1 MNMEPTCTAAFN
13 IQPDGGIV
21 LDGDHAPGT
30 SIGCSFEALGIAS
43 ARVATG
49 VYRVAGPGIKPAT
62 GWRASVYRDENDEQ
76 TIRLA
81 IQQDSD
87 AVLYSCTDPATG
99 EAKDIVYLLTVRVVV
114 DVPEGSSL
122 DDAEFEAP

>member
-1 MNMEPTCTAAFN
+1 MEPTCTAAFN

-30 SIGCSFEALGIAS
+30 SIGCSFDALGIACT
-43 ARVATG
+43 RVATG
-49 VYRVAGPGIKPAT
+49 VYRVAGPGIQPAT

-81 IQQDSD
+81 IQQEAG
-87 AVLYSCTDPATG
+87 AVLYLCTDPTTG

-114 DVPEGSSL
+114 DVTEVEQTE
-122 DDAEFEAP
+122 DAEVDAP

>member
-1 MNMEPTCTAAFN
+1 MEPTCTAAFN

-30 SIGCSFEALGIAS
+30 SIGCSFDALGIAC

-49 VYRVAGPGIKPAT
+49 VYRVAGPGIKPPT

-81 IQQDSD
+81 IQQEAG
-87 AVLYSCTDPATG
+87 AVLYLCTDPATG

-114 DVPEGSSL
+114 DAPEEAQAA
-122 DDAEFEAP
+122 DAEIEQP

>member
-1 MNMEPTCTAAFN
+1 MEPTCTAAFN

-30 SIGCSFEALGIAS
+30 SIGCSFDALGIACT
-43 ARVATG
+43 RVATG
-49 VYRVAGPGIKPAT
+49 VYRVAGPGIHPAT

-81 IQQDSD
+81 IQQEAG
-87 AVLYSCTDPATG
+87 AVLYLCTDPATG

-114 DVPEGSSL
+114 DVPQVEQTE
-122 DDAEFEAP
+122 DAEVDAP

>member
-1 MNMEPTCTAAFN
+1 MDTTCAAAFN

-30 SIGCSFEALGIAS
+30 SLGCPFESLDIS
-43 ARVATG
+43 CTRI
-49 VYRVAGPGIKPAT
+49 GPGLYQVTGPGVQPAA
-62 GWRASVYRDENDEQ
+62 GWRASVYRDENDEP

-81 IQQDSD
+81 IKQEAD
-87 AVLYSCTDPATG
+87 AVLYTCTDPASG

-114 DVPEGSSL
+114 DVSEAAQV
-122 DDAEFEAP
+122 DDAEVEAP

>member
-1 MNMEPTCTAAFN
+1 MEPTCTAAFN

-21 LDGDHAPGT
+21 LDGDHSPGT
-30 SIGCSFEALGIAS
+30 SIGCSFDALGIACT
-43 ARVATG
+43 RVATG
-49 VYRVAGPGIKPAT
+49 MYRVAGPGIQPAT

-81 IQQDSD
+81 IHQEAG
-87 AVLYSCTDPATG
+87 AVLYLCTDPATG

-114 DVPEGSSL
+114 DVPEGSYL
-122 DDAEFEAP
+122 DDAELEAP

>member
-1 MNMEPTCTAAFN
+1 MEPTCTAAFN

-30 SIGCSFEALGIAS
+30 SIGCSFDALGIAC

-81 IQQDSD
+81 IQQEAG

-99 EAKDIVYLLTVRVVV
+99 EARDIVYLLTVRVVV
-114 DVPEGSSL
+114 DAPEL
-122 DDAEFEAP
+122 EQTEDAEVDAA

>member
-1 MNMEPTCTAAFN
+1 MQETCTAAFN

-21 LDGDHAPGT
+21 LEGDHAPGS
-30 SIGCSFEALGIAS
+30 SIGCAFDAFGIAC

-49 VYRVAGPGIKPAT
+49 VYRVAGPGITPAT

-81 IQQDSD
+81 IQQEAD
-87 AVLYSCTDPATG
+87 ALLYLCTDPATG

-114 DVPEGSSL
+114 DVPEV
-122 DDAEFEAP
+122 DQREDAEVDAP

>member
-1 MNMEPTCTAAFN
+1 MDHTCTAAFN

-30 SIGCSFEALGIAS
+30 SIGCSFDALGIACT
-43 ARVATG
+43 RVATG
-49 VYRVAGPGIKPAT
+49 VYRVAGLGIHPAT

-81 IQQDSD
+81 IQQEAG
-87 AVLYSCTDPATG
+87 AVLYLCTDPATG

-114 DVPEGSSL
+114 YVPQVEQTE
-122 DDAEFEAP
+122 DAEVDAP

>member
-1 MNMEPTCTAAFN
+1 MEPTCTAAFN

-30 SIGCSFEALGIAS
+30 SIGCSFDALGIACT
-43 ARVATG
+43 RVATG
-49 VYRVAGPGIKPAT
+49 VYRVAGPGIQPAT

-81 IQQDSD
+81 IQQEAG
-87 AVLYSCTDPATG
+87 AVLYLCTDPATG

-114 DVPEGSSL
+114 DVPEVEQTE
-122 DDAEFEAP
+122 DAEADAP

>member
-1 MNMEPTCTAAFN
+1 MDTTCAAAFN

-30 SIGCSFEALGIAS
+30 SLGCAFDALGIACT
-43 ARVATG
+43 RVGSG
-49 VYRVAGPGIKPAT
+49 VYRVTGPGIRPAA
-62 GWRASVYRDENDEQ
+62 GWRASVYRDENDEP

-81 IQQDSD
+81 IQQEAD
-87 AVLYSCTDPATG
+87 AVLYTCTDPASG

-114 DVPEGSSL
+114 DVPEAVQVE
-122 DDAEFEAP
+122 DAEAEAP

>member
-1 MNMEPTCTAAFN
+1 MEPTCTAAFN

-21 LDGDHAPGT
+21 LAGDHAPGT
-30 SIGCSFEALGIAS
+30 SIGCSFDALGIACT
-43 ARVATG
+43 RVATG
-49 VYRVAGPGIKPAT
+49 VYRVAGPGIQPAT

-81 IQQDSD
+81 IQQEAG
-87 AVLYSCTDPATG
+87 AVLYLCTDPTTG

-114 DVPEGSSL
+114 DVTEVEQTE
-122 DDAEFEAP
+122 DAEVDAP

>member
-1 MNMEPTCTAAFN
+1 MESTCTAAFN
-13 IQPDGGIV
+13 MQPDGEIV

-30 SIGCSFEALGIAS
+30 SIGCSFDALGIAC

-81 IQQDSD
+81 IQQETG

-99 EAKDIVYLLTVRVVV
+99 KAKDIVYLLTVRVVV
-114 DVPEGSSL
+114 DAPEVAQTE
-122 DDAEFEAP
+122 DAEVDAP